1 MRKRDSQPA
10 GRGGHKPL
18 LVRMSPPHWA
28 ITRSTHNFSDAA
40 PAHCGHSRLSYQAFV
55 LLAQTRRRRGASPG
69 PSRDLLHLQ
78 QQSVF
83 ARWLSGDCAVCVAHR
98 RRRSSSWRARDLQLA
113 LVFERSSWELPRKF
127 DYFAAEG
134 QKVRTGQ
141 GSAEGSGSPD
151 TVPRAHRAHCG
162 GPRRH
167 HGCTRNR
174 RGLARPRVV
183 DAGSRFHA
191 HPSRLGP
198 EVSLVRHV
206 GRGPW
211 RDTAPGF

>member
-98 RRRSSSWRARDLQLA
+98 RRRSSSWRARDLAWFLKG
-113 LVFERSSWELPRKF
+113 VRGSSRENLTILRR
-127 DYFAAEG
+127 
-134 QKVRTGQ
+134 KVRTGQ